1 MNPIVSVVI
10 ILILSLVLIK
20 AADGVVIAVR
30 RLTRI
35 TNLSGYAISAIILA
49 MATSLPELFV
59 GITSALSQAP
69 SLSLGNIVGANI
81 ANITLIIGLAGLLG
95 GAIHLKDEKFLNQ
108 ELPLALFAG
117 LAPIILLWDRTLSR
131 TDGLI
136 LLMLYGLYA
145 SGLFHRGFLA
155 VGKHHQ
161 KENALHKL
169 FVEIEEDTGHI
180 RHELVRF
187 FVSTAV
193 LLISADF
200 IVRLATGLA
209 GEMGIPLFVIGLLVV
224 SLGTTLPE
232 LAFSYESI
240 KRGQPALLVGNALGS
255 IIANATFILGLVAVI
270 SPISIPHRREY
281 LLTTIMFLVSIFS
294 FWFFAHTGRKIA
306 RLESGVLLGIY
317 LLFVYLQ
324 LSGFNPSV
332 WLFK

>member
-1 MNPIVSVVI
+1 MNPVVSVAI

-20 AADGVVIAVR
+20 AADGVVVAVR

-35 TNLSGYAISAIILA
+35 TGFSGYAISAIILA
-49 MATSLPELFV
+49 LATSLPELFV
-59 GITSALSQAP
+59 GITSAFSEAP

-95 GAIHLKDEKFLNQ
+95 GAISIKDEKFLDQ
-108 ELPLALFAG
+108 ELPFALFAG
-117 LAPIILLWDRTLSR
+117 LAPIILLWDRVLSR

-155 VGKHHQ
+155 VGRHHQ

-169 FVEIEEDTGHI
+169 FVEIEEDKGHI

-187 FVSTAV
+187 FVSVV
-193 LLISADF
+193 LLLLSADF
-200 IVRLATGLA
+200 IVRLATGIAA
-209 GEMGIPLFVIGLLVV
+209 GMGMPLFMVGLLII

-232 LAFSYESI
+232 LAFSYETI
-240 KRGQPALLVGNALGS
+240 RRGQPALLIGNSLGS
-255 IIANATFILGLVAVI
+255 IIANATFILGLVAII
-270 SPISIPHRREY
+270 SPITIPHRREY
-281 LLTTIMFLVSIFS
+281 LLTMITFLVSIFF
-294 FWFFAHTGRKIA
+294 FWFFAHTGRRIT
-306 RLESGVLLGIY
+306 RLESGALLTVYIV
-317 LLFVYLQ
+317 FVWLQ

>member
-1 MNPIVSVVI
+1 MSPIVSVAI
-10 ILILSLVLIK
+10 ILVLCLILIK
-20 AADGVVIAVR
+20 AADGVVVAIR
-30 RLTRI
+30 RLTKI
-35 TNLSGYAISAIILA
+35 SNLSGYAISAIILA
-49 MATSLPELFV
+49 LATSLPELFV
-59 GITSALSQAP
+59 GITSALSDAS

-81 ANITLIIGLAGLLG
+81 ANITLIVGLAGLLG
-95 GAIHLKDEKFLNQ
+95 GVVYLKDEKFLRA

-117 LAPIILLWDRTLSR
+117 LAPIILLWDRELSR

-145 SGLFHRGFLA
+145 TGLFHRGFLA

-169 FVEIEEDTGHI
+169 IVEIEEDKGHI

-187 FVSTAV
+187 FLSTTA
-193 LLISADF
+193 LLVSADF
-200 IVRLATGLA
+200 IVRLASGLA
-209 GEMGIPLFVIGLLVV
+209 TGMGIPLFVVGLLIV

-240 KRGQPALLVGNALGS
+240 RRGQPALLIGNSLGS
-255 IIANATFILGLVAVI
+255 IIVNATFILGLVAVI
-270 SPISIPHRREY
+270 SPITIPHRREY
-281 LLTTIMFLVSIFS
+281 LLSMIAFLVAIFF
-294 FWFFAHTGRKIA
+294 FWFFAHTGRRVS
-306 RLESGVLLGIY
+306 RLESGLLLGIY